1 LIGEL
6 LDTWEKVKDLSS
18 KQVENAL
25 RVWGIDI
32 TTPKEQSID
41 FLKVAMENE
50 NIIESVF
57 NSLSLK
63 EKEFLGILLMA
74 GGVKK
79 QQDAQN
85 IFIEKYSFWTFEEV
99 IKTLETDLLVLEGV
113 DGLIKTYVVNPNL
126 REKLINIFKKVPEE
140 ISFDNLQIRKD
151 KNLLISDLI
160 IFLSFIAKEELKLT
174 AKKEIS
180 KKDQE
185 RFIEKLHIKNESRSQ
200 FIESLALDF
209 GLIKISGDQY
219 ILTDK
224 INEILPITDEDLI
237 RLFFKYIF
245 FGLESIEG
253 FKRKEIFI
261 SRVNELNIR
270 IILDAIKKVEVG
282 KNIYIKSF
290 IKRLQNMLFDEK
302 DENRWIYFDD
312 KFFEKVISDYLLW
325 LGIVDGGFIEG
336 KMISFSLT
344 EFGRELLTSERKASK
359 EPTIYFDKS
368 SKVKQKKILFMTP
381 NFEISVLSEEIDKIA
396 LFDLNRFADIQ
407 KADMVSL
414 YQITSE
420 TIMKGIESGFSLD
433 KIINFLKKYSSND
446 IPQNVIYQLRDWASK
461 YGKVRAFKGT
471 FIVVN
476 DIPLFLE
483 INKRISSY
491 IEQPIEPNIILIKE
505 ENIPKIREILE
516 KNGIFI
522 QIHIEGYDEKKES
535 FLEKSSENIDLKSE
549 IKSIKEGYLTGLKKE
564 DTEYFF
570 REEGFER
577 SMDIRPNITRD
588 LLEASKK
595 RKSVLLSYFDL
606 DDKVSRTSRI
616 NPLGVVVAEKR
627 YLVGYDTAE
636 KCIKAL
642 RIDVISDIS
651 IENNEFLRPDNFTV
665 KNWWKKYGRDYS
677 DSKKNISSIPQ

>member
-1 LIGEL
+1 MDIWNRIKEL
-6 LDTWEKVKDLSS
+6 SG
-18 KQVENAL
+18 KQLETTL
-25 RVWGIDI
+25 KVWGVDA
-32 TTPKEQSID
+32 TTPKEEVIKSLQE
-41 FLKVAMENE
+41 KMENGS
-50 NIIESVF
+50 NIESVF
-57 NSLSLK
+57 NSLSLR
-63 EKEFLGILLMA
+63 EKEFLGVLLMA
-74 GGVKK
+74 GGTKK

-99 IKTLETDLLVLEGV
+99 IKTLEINLLVLEGM
-113 DGLIKTYVVNPNL
+113 DGIIKTYVVNPL
-126 REKLINIFKKVPEE
+126 LKEKLIDIFKKIPEE
-140 ISFDNLQIRKD
+140 TNTDNLVSRKD

-160 IFLSFIAKEELKLT
+160 IFLAFVAKEELKLT

-180 KKDQE
+180 KKDEE
-185 RFIEKLHIKNESRSQ
+185 RVIEKLHIKNESRFQ

-253 FKRKEIFI
+253 FKRKEVFI

-270 IILDAIKKVEVG
+270 IILDSIKNVEVG
-282 KNIYIKSF
+282 KNIF
-290 IKRLQNMLFDEK
+290 IKPFIKQLQNNLFDEK

-312 KFFEKVISDYLLW
+312 KLFEKVISDYLLW
-325 LGIVDGGFIEG
+325 LGVVDGGFKDE
-336 KMISFSLT
+336 KMVSFSLT
-344 EFGRELLTSERKASK
+344 EFGKILLTSEKKSSK
-359 EPTIYFDKS
+359 EPTIYLDKG
-368 SKVKQKKILFMTP
+368 KRPEPKKILFMTP
-381 NFEISVLSEEIDKIA
+381 NFEISVLSEEIDKMA
-396 LFDLNRFADIQ
+396 LFDLNRFADIE
-407 KADMVSL
+407 KADVVSL
-414 YQITSE
+414 YKITSE
-420 TIMKGIESGFSLD
+420 TIMKGIESEFSLD
-433 KIINFLKKYSSND
+433 KIIQFLKKYSSND

-461 YGKVRAFKGT
+461 YGKVQAFKGI
-471 FIVVN
+471 FLVIN
-476 DIPLFLE
+476 DVPLFLE
-483 INKRISSY
+483 INKRIQNFV
-491 IEQPIEPNIILIKE
+491 EQIIEPNLIMIKE
-505 ENIPKIREILE
+505 ENIPKVREILE

-564 DTEYFF
+564 DTEFFF

-577 SMDIRPNITRD
+577 SMDLRPNITRD
-588 LLEASKK
+588 LIEASKR

-606 DDKVSRTSRI
+606 EERVSRTSRM
-616 NPLGVVVAEKR
+616 NPLGIIVADKR

-642 RIDVISDIS
+642 RVDVISDLS

-677 DSKKNISSIPQ
+677 EFKKKDNEAAE

>member
-1 LIGEL
+1 MDI
-6 LDTWEKVKDLSS
+6 WEKVKALSG
-18 KQVENAL
+18 KQMENTLKA
-25 RVWGIDI
+25 WGVDI
-32 TTPKEQSID
+32 TTPKEQVID
-41 FLKVAMENE
+41 NLKQVMENE
-50 NIIESVF
+50 PNIESVF

-99 IKTLETDLLVLEGV
+99 IKTLETNLLVL
-113 DGLIKTYVVNPNL
+113 DGMDGIIKTYVVNSIL
-126 REKLINIFKKVPEE
+126 KEKLINIFKKIPEE
-140 ISFDNLQIRKD
+140 IPLENLQIRKD

-160 IFLSFIAKEELKLT
+160 LFLSFVAKEELKLT

-270 IILDAIKKVEVG
+270 IVLDSIKKVEVG

-290 IKRLQNMLFDEK
+290 IKKLQNSLFDEK

-312 KFFEKVISDYLLW
+312 KFFEKVIADYLLW
-325 LGIVDGGFIEG
+325 LGIVDGGFKDG
-336 KMISFSLT
+336 KMMSFSLT
-344 EFGRELLTSERKASK
+344 QFGKQLLTSERKISK
-359 EPTIYFDKS
+359 EPTIYYDKS
-368 SKVKQKKILFMTP
+368 KAVEQKKILFMTP

-407 KADMVSL
+407 KADIVSL

-420 TIMKGIESGFSLD
+420 TIMTGIESGFSLD

-461 YGKVRAFKGT
+461 YGKVRAFKGI
-471 FIVVN
+471 FLVVN
-476 DIPLFLE
+476 DMPLFLE
-483 INKRISSY
+483 INKRILNY
-491 IEQPIEPNIILIKE
+491 VEQSIEPNIILIKE

-588 LLEASKK
+588 LIEASKRK
-595 RKSVLLSYFDL
+595 KSVLLSYFDL

-616 NPLGVVVAEKR
+616 NPLGVVVAQKR

-677 DSKKNISSIPQ
+677 ESKKKDTTIPQ

>member
-113 DGLIKTYVVNPNL
+113 DGLIKTYAVNPNL

-336 KMISFSLT
+336 KMTSFSLT

-677 DSKKNISSIPQ
+677 DSKKKYISIPQ

>member
-1 LIGEL
+1 M
-6 LDTWEKVKDLSS
+6 DDWEKIKDLSS
-18 KQVENAL
+18 KQIENTL
-25 RVWGIDI
+25 KVWGIDI
-32 TTPKEQSID
+32 TTPREKIID
-41 FLKVAMENE
+41 SLKIAMENE

-113 DGLIKTYVVNPNL
+113 EGIIKTYVVNPNL
-126 REKLINIFKKVPEE
+126 REKLINIFKKVPED
-140 ISFDNLQIRKD
+140 ISFDNLHIRKD

-185 RFIEKLHIKNESRSQ
+185 RFIEKLHIKNEARSQ

-209 GLIKISGDQY
+209 GLIKISSDQY

-270 IILDAIKKVEVG
+270 IVLDAIKKVEVG
-282 KNIYIKSF
+282 ENIFIKSF
-290 IKRLQNMLFDEK
+290 IKKLQNKLFDEK

-344 EFGRELLTSERKASK
+344 EFGKELLTSERKASK
-359 EPTIYFDKS
+359 EPTIYLDKS
-368 SKVKQKKILFMTP
+368 CGVKPKKILFMTP

-433 KIINFLKKYSSND
+433 KIIYFLKKYSSND

-461 YGKVRAFKGT
+461 YGKVRTFKGT

-476 DIPLFLE
+476 DVPLFLE

-491 IEQPIEPNIILIKE
+491 IEQSIEPNIILIKE

-535 FLEKSSENIDLKSE
+535 FLEKSTENIDLKSE

-577 SMDIRPNITRD
+577 SIDIRPNITRD

-665 KNWWKKYGRDYS
+665 KNWWKKYGGDYS
-677 DSKKNISSIPQ
+677 NYKEKNISVS

>member
-1 LIGEL
+1 M
-6 LDTWEKVKDLSS
+6 DTWEKVKDLSS

-677 DSKKNISSIPQ
+677 DSKKKYISIPQ

>member
-1 LIGEL
+1 

-677 DSKKNISSIPQ
+677 DSKKKYISIPQ

>member
-1 LIGEL
+1 
-6 LDTWEKVKDLSS
+6 
-18 KQVENAL
+18 
-25 RVWGIDI
+25 
-32 TTPKEQSID
+32 
-41 FLKVAMENE
+41 
-50 NIIESVF
+50 
-57 NSLSLK
+57 
-63 EKEFLGILLMA
+63 
-74 GGVKK
+74 
-79 QQDAQN
+79 
-85 IFIEKYSFWTFEEV
+85 
-99 IKTLETDLLVLEGV
+99 
-113 DGLIKTYVVNPNL
+113 
-126 REKLINIFKKVPEE
+126 
-140 ISFDNLQIRKD
+140 
-151 KNLLISDLI
+151 
-160 IFLSFIAKEELKLT
+160 
-174 AKKEIS
+174 
-180 KKDQE
+180 
-185 RFIEKLHIKNESRSQ
+185 
-200 FIESLALDF
+200 
-209 GLIKISGDQY
+209 
-219 ILTDK
+219 
-224 INEILPITDEDLI
+224 
-237 RLFFKYIF
+237 
-245 FGLESIEG
+245 
-253 FKRKEIFI
+253 
-261 SRVNELNIR
+261 
-270 IILDAIKKVEVG
+270 
-282 KNIYIKSF
+282 
-290 IKRLQNMLFDEK
+290 MLFDEK

-677 DSKKNISSIPQ
+677 DSKKKYISIPQ

>member
-6 LDTWEKVKDLSS
+6 LDDWEKIKDLSS
-18 KQVENAL
+18 KQIENTL
-25 RVWGIDI
+25 KVWGIDI
-32 TTPKEQSID
+32 TTPREKIID
-41 FLKVAMENE
+41 SLKIAMENE

-113 DGLIKTYVVNPNL
+113 EGIIKTYVVNPNL
-126 REKLINIFKKVPEE
+126 REKLINIFKKVPED
-140 ISFDNLQIRKD
+140 ISFDNLHIRKD

-185 RFIEKLHIKNESRSQ
+185 RFIEKLHIKNEARSQ

-209 GLIKISGDQY
+209 GLIKISSDQY

-270 IILDAIKKVEVG
+270 IVLDAIKKVEVG
-282 KNIYIKSF
+282 ENIFIKSF
-290 IKRLQNMLFDEK
+290 IKKLQNKLFDEK

-344 EFGRELLTSERKASK
+344 EFGKELLTSERKASK
-359 EPTIYFDKS
+359 EPIIYLDKS
-368 SKVKQKKILFMTP
+368 CGVKPKKILFMTP

-433 KIINFLKKYSSND
+433 KIIYFLKKYSSND

-461 YGKVRAFKGT
+461 YGKVRTFKGT

-476 DIPLFLE
+476 DVPLFLE

-491 IEQPIEPNIILIKE
+491 IEQSIEPNIILIKE

-535 FLEKSSENIDLKSE
+535 FLEKSTENIDLKSE

-577 SMDIRPNITRD
+577 SIDIRPNITRD

-665 KNWWKKYGRDYS
+665 KNWWKKYGGDYS
-677 DSKKNISSIPQ
+677 NYKEKNISVS